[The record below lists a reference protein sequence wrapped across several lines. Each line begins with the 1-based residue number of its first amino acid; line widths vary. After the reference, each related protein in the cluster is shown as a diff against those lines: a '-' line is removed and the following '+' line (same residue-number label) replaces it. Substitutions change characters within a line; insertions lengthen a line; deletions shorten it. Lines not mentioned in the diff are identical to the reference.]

1 MGWSRAISDEIHSS
15 VCCAQL
21 PLDARSP
28 FSMNPPRPIFPSLK
42 DPGCDDTALVD
53 GDMFERLLQPGLPIM
68 HTNPSYRLS
77 NRMATVHLPSACR
90 ALEQPASACVR
101 RRMATGQ
108 ATGGNR
114 SKPNALHVN
123 KEKICIPNKY

>member
-1 MGWSRAISDEIHSS
+1 MT
-15 VCCAQL
+15 
-21 PLDARSP
+21 
-28 FSMNPPRPIFPSLK
+28 PPRPIFPSLK

-90 ALEQPASACVR
+90 ARTAGFGTCA
-101 RRMATGQ
+101 Q
-108 ATGGNR
+108 ANGYRAGYGG
-114 SKPNALHVN
+114 
-123 KEKICIPNKY
+123 